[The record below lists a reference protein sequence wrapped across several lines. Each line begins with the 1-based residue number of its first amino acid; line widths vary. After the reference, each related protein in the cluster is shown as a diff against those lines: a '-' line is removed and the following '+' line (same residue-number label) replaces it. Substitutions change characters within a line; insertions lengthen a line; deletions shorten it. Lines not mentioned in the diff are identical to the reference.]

1 MEEKQK
7 VTNTP
12 ANFLPRI
19 LWGAVILIVLVG
31 FLGLRILSEYVF
43 DVLIACLM
51 VMCAIEVENLLHKM
65 DRPTHYVAVALYP
78 ILIFICTII
87 SAESGLNYAYLIL
100 LNVAILVVMALLLFA
115 LPLIFSK
122 WGMRAK
128 ARDNFDGS
136 LAYYAFQK
144 TMNTVFVCLWPTF
157 LMSFMFIL
165 NHFNSLDISGVAE
178 TYANS
183 GADIGLMALVLMFAT
198 SMFADTFAMLTG
210 RFVGGPKISLTKL
223 GPGKS
228 YAGLIGGII
237 GACIASVIV
246 FAIFNAFDIYSNLFN
261 SFNYTI
267 WTFLLGGLFC
277 GIFTMGG
284 DLFSSFFKR
293 KAVVKDYSN
302 LIPGHG
308 GIMDRCNGLLVNA
321 VLVFTFF
328 IILFD

>member
-1 MEEKQK
+1 MEENQK

-19 LWGAVILIVLVG
+19 IWGTVILVVLVG
-31 FLGLRILSEYVF
+31 FFGLRILSEYVF

-87 SAESGLNYAYLIL
+87 AVNLGLNYAHLIL

-115 LPLIFSK
+115 LPLIFHS

-128 ARDNFDGS
+128 ARDNFEGS
-136 LAYYAFQK
+136 MTYYAFSK
-144 TMNTVFVCLWPTF
+144 TLNTMFVCLWPTF

-165 NHFNSLDISGVAE
+165 NHFSSLSMSGVAE
-178 TYANS
+178 IYVNS
-183 GADIGLMALVLMFAT
+183 GADLGLLALVLLFAT

-210 RFVGGPKISLTKL
+210 RFIGGPKISLTKL

-228 YAGLIGGII
+228 WFGLIGGII

-246 FAIFNAFDIYSNLFN
+246 FAIFNAFSAYNGLFVSLNYS
-261 SFNYTI
+261 I

-284 DLFSSFFKR
+284 DLFSSLFKR
-293 KAVVKDYSN
+293 RAVVKDYSH

-321 VLVFTFF
+321 VFVFVFF
-328 IILFD
+328 IILFG